1 MLDNAFIREA
11 GTKLSLRKA
20 SRYGGHE
27 EANMHFHEF
36 SFGMLRINGSTYEQ
50 DVVIDRGELRKR
62 KKAPSKK
69 FRDEFGHTPVSI
81 EEKIPWK
88 CHRLVIGTGV
98 YGRLPVMQE
107 VKREAERRRV
117 DLVIVPTR
125 EAIRLMEKDSAANA
139 ILHVTC

>member
-1 MLDNAFIREA
+1 MGDQCARQRIHPRSRHETQLKKSVAIRRAPGGEYALPRVFLWYAPNQRKHVRA
-11 GTKLSLRKA
+11 GRGDRPRK
-20 SRYGGHE
+20 
-27 EANMHFHEF
+27 
-36 SFGMLRINGSTYEQ
+36 
-50 DVVIDRGELRKR
+50 LRKR

-107 VKREAERRRV
+107 
-117 DLVIVPTR
+117 
-125 EAIRLMEKDSAANA
+125 
-139 ILHVTC
+139 